1 MHLENPCMCRFNRI
15 TYNAFSQIAVK
26 VVMEHFLSGLR
37 VKVLI
42 IRILLGLL
50 LTFLLTRFFFPDAG
64 IVTKI
69 ALAGLLIFSAYVL
82 EYIHRGRR

>member
-1 MHLENPCMCRFNRI
+1 
-15 TYNAFSQIAVK
+15 
-26 VVMEHFLSGLR
+26 MEQFLSGLR

-50 LTFLLTRFFFPDAG
+50 LTFLLTRFFFPDAS
-64 IVTKI
+64 IIMKI